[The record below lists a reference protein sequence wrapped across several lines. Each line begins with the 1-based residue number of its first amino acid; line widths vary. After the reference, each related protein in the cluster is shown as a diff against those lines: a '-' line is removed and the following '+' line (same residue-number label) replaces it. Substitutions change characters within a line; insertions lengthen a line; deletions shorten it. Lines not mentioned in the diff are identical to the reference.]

1 MIMRDLVD
9 KFERKAPVCV
19 MVRALLENVLSPER
33 LDAIYSQYDHEQPD
47 GVLLFSTL
55 VEIMGLVATRIHRS
69 VHAAYQ
75 AKLAEIA
82 VTAKAVYD
90 KLQRVKTDVSQ
101 ALVRQTAAR
110 MKRILEGTGRPL
122 DDPLPGYKVLILDGN
137 HMRRTQRRLKALRT
151 VNAAPLPGHSLVVLD
166 PRWRLVVDVFPCE
179 DAHAQERSLLP
190 QVLETVKPG
199 DVWVDDRNFCTIAFL
214 FGIRARNAFFV
225 TRQHG
230 NLPFELV
237 GRRSY
242 VGRCETG
249 HVYEQ
254 RMRIVDADGM
264 VATIRRITIE
274 LDEPTR
280 DGDAEI
286 HILTNLPRKVSALK
300 IAALYRQ
307 RWTIEAAFNEVA
319 QNLEGEIETLGY
331 PKAALFGFC
340 VALVSYNLLSVAQR
354 CAGNAHPEAAD
365 EHGISIYYLAAE
377 VARCYEGLEIAVGD
391 TYWTRRYRDI
401 SPDEMARQLLRIA
414 QHIVPA
420 RYRKHKRGPKKPP
433 PKMNKQKRNHVST
446 ARLLNAS

>member
-1 MIMRDLVD
+1 MIMQDLVD

-33 LDAIYSQYDHEQPD
+33 LDAIYDQHDHQQPE

-55 VEIMGLVATRIHRS
+55 VEIMGLVATRIHSS

-75 AKLAEIA
+75 AKLADIA

-90 KLQRVKTDVSQ
+90 KLQRIKTDVSQ

-110 MKRILEGTGRPL
+110 MKRIVEATGRPPAE
-122 DDPLPGYKVLILDGN
+122 PLPGYRVLILDGN
-137 HMRRTQRRLKALRT
+137 HMRRTQRRLKVLRT
-151 VNAAPLPGHSLVVLD
+151 VNGAPLPGHSLVVLD
-166 PRWRLVVDVFPCE
+166 PQWKLVVDVFPCE
-179 DAHAQERSLLP
+179 DAHAQERSLLS
-190 QVLETVKPG
+190 QVLKTVKPG
-199 DVWVDDRNFCTIAFL
+199 EVWVDDRNFCTIAFL
-214 FGIRARNAFFV
+214 FGIRARKAFFV

-230 NLPFELV
+230 SMPFELV

-254 RMRIVDADGM
+254 QMRIVDPEGM
-264 VATIRRITIE
+264 VAKIRRVTIV

-280 DGDAEI
+280 DGDTEI

-300 IAALYRQ
+300 VAALYRQ

-340 VALVSYNLLSVAQR
+340 VALVSYNLLSMAQR
-354 CAGNAHPEAAD
+354 CVENAHPKAAD

-391 TYWTRRYRDI
+391 TYWTKRYRDI
-401 SPDEMARQLLRIA
+401 LPDEMARQLLRIA